1 MRKLVFTLGLLL
13 LLGSVSFAQE
23 GPSFK
28 VTKVKKAAYFDVS
41 EPLRDKEPIKP
52 SERDRSWKDDIIQ
65 NEFIPPQE
73 KDNRDIED
81 PVVQKDKGSREMRG
95 PINNFEGTG
104 NLNGVYPPDTE
115 GDVGEDYYFQ
125 MINLSFTIYDKE
137 GNTVYGPADN
147 STLWDGFIGPWTGS
161 NDGDPI
167 VVYDEEAERWVAS
180 QFAVE
185 TSNGQYYELVAVSQ
199 TSDPTGEY
207 YRYAFEY
214 DNFNDYPKLG
224 VWPDAY
230 VATYNMFIG
239 NSFQGAGV
247 AAFDREA
254 MLAGEEDAEQQFF
267 QLSGEYYGVLP
278 ADFDGPAPPDS
289 IPHYVV
295 HNSNDPREIQI
306 FEFTIDWEE
315 PTNSDITL
323 EHSLEPESYT
333 TASTNVP
340 QPNTSTALDDFIGQM
355 MYPLKFRKFDDHL
368 SMVMNHAVV
377 TSFQAEHG
385 IRWYEVRN
393 TDGEWNI
400 HQQSTYAPDDGL
412 HRWLGSIAMNGNGD
426 IALGFSVSGEEEV
439 YPSVRYVARTSG
451 GTLGEMNTE
460 EIEVVA
466 GTSSQTGIER
476 WGDYA
481 AMSVDPSDDSTFWFT
496 SEYITGPWKTRIVS
510 FDLEEPQE
518 PVVYAGPDTT
528 ICEDNSYN
536 TEAAS
541 SQYTS
546 DHLWET
552 SGDGDFLPNNEE
564 LVVNYLRGSQDI
576 ENGGAELS
584 LTGYGY
590 DEGQQD
596 QDTMYLT
603 IVSNP
608 QVETGNDTTICNTST
623 YSTDPE
629 VNSALMVQWATSGDG
644 EFENPTQQNTVYYP
658 GSGDL
663 DNGEVTLTLSA
674 TPQSPCT
681 ESASDDVTITF
692 DVCTDVESI
701 SAQSDALTIN
711 PNPNQGKFTMV
722 LDSKLSGKAKI
733 TVRNTSGNEVFRK
746 TLSKQVNKLRENIDL
761 SNLPDGVYFL
771 RLQLKNK
778 AFADKIIIR

>member
-1 MRKLVFTLGLLL
+1 MRKLVFTIGMMLF
-13 LLGSVSFAQE
+13 LGSALFAQE
-23 GPSFK
+23 ETSFK

-52 SERDRSWKDDIIQ
+52 SERNRSWKDNIIQ
-65 NEFIPPQE
+65 NEFIPPQ
-73 KDNRDIED
+73 KDDNRDIED
-81 PVVQKDKGSREMRG
+81 PVVQKDKGSREMRA
-95 PINNFEGTG
+95 PIHNFEGTG

-115 GDVGEDYYFQ
+115 GDVGEDFYFQ

-167 VVYDEEAERWVAS
+167 VVYDEAAERWVAS

-185 TSNGQYYELVAVSQ
+185 TSNGQYYELVAVSK

-214 DNFNDYPKLG
+214 DDFNDYPKIG

-230 VATYNMFIG
+230 VATYNMFSG
-239 NSFQGAGV
+239 NFQGAGV

-267 QLSGEYYGVLP
+267 QLSSQYYGILP

-289 IPHYVV
+289 IPHYIV
-295 HNSNDPREIQI
+295 HNSNNPREIQI
-306 FEFTIDWEE
+306 FEFTIDWEN
-315 PTNSDITL
+315 PSNSDITL
-323 EHSLEPESYT
+323 EHSLEPENYT

-340 QPNTSTALDDFIGQM
+340 QPNTSTGLDDFIGQM

-393 TDGEWNI
+393 TDGDWTI

-439 YPSVRYVARTSG
+439 YPSIRYVARTADAP
-451 GTLGEMNTE
+451 LGEMNTE
-460 EIEVVA
+460 EIEVIA
-466 GTSSQTGIER
+466 GSSSQSGIER

-481 AMSVDPSDDSTFWFT
+481 TMSVDPSDDTTFWFT

-510 FDLEEPQE
+510 FNLEQPQE
-518 PVVYAGPDTT
+518 PVVDAGPDTV
-528 ICEDNSYN
+528 ICQTNLYN
-536 TEAAS
+536 TGAAS
-541 SQYTS
+541 SQYTNE
-546 DHLWET
+546 HLWET
-552 SGDGDFLPNNEE
+552 SGDGEFVPTNDE
-564 LVVNYLRGSQDI
+564 LEVNYLRGDQDI
-576 ENGGAELS
+576 EDGNVTLT

-590 DEGQQD
+590 DEGLQD
-596 QDTMYLT
+596 DDSMELT
-603 IVSNP
+603 IVPLPEVNA
-608 QVETGNDTTICNTST
+608 GNDTTICTTSSYT
-623 YSTDPE
+623 TDPE
-629 VNSALMVQWATSGDG
+629 VSSASMVQWSTSGDG
-644 EFENPTQQNTVYYP
+644 EFENPTQANTVYNP
-658 GSGDL
+658 GSEDIS
-663 DNGEVTLTLSA
+663 NGEVTLTLTAS
-674 TPQSPCT
+674 PQSPCT
-681 ESASDDVTITF
+681 ENEVDEVTVTF
-692 DVCTDVESI
+692 DVCTDVETV
-701 SAQSDALTIN
+701 SAQNDGLSIT
-711 PNPNQGKFTMV
+711 PNPSQGEFTMA
-722 LDSKLSGKAKI
+722 LDSELSGNALVTI
-733 TVRNTSGNEVFRK
+733 RNTSGSEVFRK
-746 TLSKQVNKLRENIDL
+746 TFSKQGNSLRENIDL
-761 SNLPDGVYFL
+761 SNLPNGVYFL
-771 RLQLKNK
+771 RIQLKNK
-778 AFADKIIIR
+778 AFAEKIIVR